1 MKFRLSWL
9 GLPAILLSIAGCGPG
24 RNEFAP
30 ACPAAALVPSLADLT
45 RYASDHP
52 GGGRDLTDLVV
63 QARVIRIDG
72 SCAAGDSAGTIDAKV
87 QVSIAVQRG
96 PAMSGREADVPV
108 FVAVTKGDDVR
119 DKQILPVHVV
129 FPPNVDRLNLTSPVV
144 DLILPVDASVT
155 GAAYK
160 VIAGFQL
167 TPDELAANR
176 RANGG

>member
-9 GLPAILLSIAGCGPG
+9 GIPVILLPMAACGPAP
-24 RNEFAP
+24 NQFAP
-30 ACPAAALVPSLADLT
+30 VCPAAALVPALSDLT
-45 RYASDHP
+45 RFASNNP
-52 GGGRDLTDLVV
+52 GVGHDLTDLVV

-72 SCAAGDSAGTIDAKV
+72 SCAAGNSPSNIDAKV

-96 PAMSGREADVPV
+96 PAMTGREADVPV
-108 FVAVTKGDDVR
+108 FVAVTQGDDVR

-129 FPPNVDRLNLTSPVV
+129 FPPNVDRLSLTSPVV
-144 DLILPVDASVT
+144 DLLLPVSDTVT

-176 RANGG
+176 LAKGG